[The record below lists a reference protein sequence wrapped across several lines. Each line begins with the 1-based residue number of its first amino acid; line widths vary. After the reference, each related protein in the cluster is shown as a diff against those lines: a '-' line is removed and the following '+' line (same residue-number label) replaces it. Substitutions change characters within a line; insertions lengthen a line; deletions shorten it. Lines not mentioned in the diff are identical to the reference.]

1 MKEITVLPDDFP
13 PFLSH
18 SDADTPVPT
27 WKQLTRSTE
36 SIDNNFVTHISLI
49 VSGTEDEVAAV
60 EVWNSW
66 PANVRR
72 STALLVDKIL
82 NEGWLESVGPIKGA
96 PWDGGFFFWPRFGD
110 GELARILNEKSGG
123 NGAYTK
129 SSYRAG
135 LPAGLSRRNHKGWK
149 WGWMENDS
157 PLAALHVG
165 VFKDSSAEVHLDVF
179 NPLYVNQNDGSEIT
193 RLPLIGR
200 YNHKLFRLHR
210 RWEQSQY
217 GSIVRTSA
225 NFYHMMKGR
234 VPLSF

>member
-1 MKEITVLPDDFP
+1 MNEPSVLPDDFP
-13 PFLSH
+13 SFLTH

-36 SIDNNFVTHISLI
+36 AMDSNFVAQLSLI
-49 VSGTEDEVAAV
+49 VSGAEDEDAAV
-60 EVWNSW
+60 EVWDSW
-66 PANVRR
+66 PGNVQR

-82 NEGWLESVGPIKGA
+82 NEGWLESVGPIRGG

-110 GELARILNEKSGG
+110 GDLANVLNAKSGVH
-123 NGAYTK
+123 GAYTK
-129 SSYRAG
+129 CSYRAG
-135 LPAGLSRRNHKGWK
+135 LPAGLARWNHKGWK

-165 VFKDSSAEVHLDVF
+165 VFKDGSAEVHLDVF
-179 NPLYVNQNDGSEIT
+179 NPLCINQTDSSEIT
-193 RLPLIGR
+193 RLPLIGC
-200 YNHKLFRLHR
+200 YNHKLLRLHR

-217 GSIVRTSA
+217 GSTVRTSA
-225 NFYHMMKGR
+225 NFYHLMKGR